1 MVINIYDVI
10 FRLLAAA
17 FVGIVIGLERQ
28 LKGHPIGM
36 RTNALVCV
44 ASSGVMILSQL
55 MVMESYTVFGTAIDP
70 RLAPQVITG
79 IGFLGAGTI
88 MHSDSNVKGLT
99 TAASLWSVGCI
110 GLVFGAG
117 YYQFGAVI
125 TAMVFIVLLI
135 MNYISNFLQKKVQH
149 RQIGLDIAPDLD
161 IFLGVISHLKDC
173 GINIDRALAQI
184 DTDGADKKANIEF
197 SVRGIK
203 QAQKIIKSL
212 QDVNGILKIRY
223 NS

>member
-1 MVINIYDVI
+1 MTIYEIINRML
-10 FRLLAAA
+10 FAAV
-17 FVGIVIGLERQ
+17 VGSVIGLERQ

-36 RTNALVCV
+36 RTNTLVCI
-44 ASSGVMILSQL
+44 SSAAVMILSE
-55 MVMESYTVFGTAIDP
+55 MMMTSTFSVYGRVVDP

-110 GLVFGAG
+110 GLVIGAG
-117 YYQFGAVI
+117 FYQLAAVV
-125 TAMVFIVLLI
+125 TVLVFIVLLI
-135 MNYISNFLQKKVQH
+135 MNYISNFFQRRVQH
-149 RQIGLDIAPDLD
+149 RNISLSIEPQLD
-161 IFLGVISHLKDC
+161 IFLAVISHLKDC
-173 GINIDRALAQI
+173 GVNIDRADAQI
-184 DTDGADKKANIEF
+184 DTWGENKKATIDF

-203 QAQKIIKSL
+203 QAQEIIKSL
-212 QDVNGILKIRY
+212 ESVEGILNIKY

>member
-1 MVINIYDVI
+1 MTIYEIINRML
-10 FRLLAAA
+10 FAAV
-17 FVGIVIGLERQ
+17 VGSVIGLERQ

-36 RTNALVCV
+36 RTNTLVCI
-44 ASSGVMILSQL
+44 SSAAVMILSE
-55 MVMESYTVFGTAIDP
+55 MMMTNTFSVYGRVVDP

-110 GLVFGAG
+110 GLVIGAG
-117 YYQFGAVI
+117 FYQLATVV
-125 TAMVFIVLLI
+125 TALVFIVLLI
-135 MNYISNFLQKKVQH
+135 MNYISNFFQRRVQH
-149 RQIGLDIAPDLD
+149 RNISLSIEPQLD
-161 IFLGVISHLKDC
+161 IFLAVISHLKDC
-173 GINIDRALAQI
+173 GVNIDRADAQI
-184 DTDGADKKANIEF
+184 DTRGENKKATIDF

-212 QDVNGILKIRY
+212 ESVEGILNIKY

>member
-1 MVINIYDVI
+1 MTIYEIINRML
-10 FRLLAAA
+10 FAAA
-17 FVGIVIGLERQ
+17 VGSVIGLERQ

-36 RTNALVCV
+36 RTNTLVCI
-44 ASSGVMILSQL
+44 SSAAVMILSE
-55 MVMESYTVFGTAIDP
+55 MMMTNTFSVYGRVVDP
-70 RLAPQVITG
+70 RLSPQVITG

-110 GLVFGAG
+110 GLVIGAG
-117 YYQFGAVI
+117 FYQLATVV
-125 TAMVFIVLLI
+125 TALVFIVLLM
-135 MNYISNFLQKKVQH
+135 MNYISNFFQRRVQH
-149 RQIGLDIAPDLD
+149 RNISLSIEPQLD
-161 IFLGVISHLKDC
+161 IFLAVISHLKDC
-173 GINIDRALAQI
+173 GVNIDRADAQI
-184 DTDGADKKANIEF
+184 DTRGENKKATIDF

-212 QDVNGILKIRY
+212 ESVEGILNIKY

>member
-1 MVINIYDVI
+1 MTIYEIINRML
-10 FRLLAAA
+10 FAAV
-17 FVGIVIGLERQ
+17 VGSVIGLERQ

-36 RTNALVCV
+36 RTNTLVCI
-44 ASSGVMILSQL
+44 SSAAVMILSE
-55 MVMESYTVFGTAIDP
+55 MMMTNTFSVYGRVVDP

-110 GLVFGAG
+110 GLVIGAG
-117 YYQFGAVI
+117 FYQLATVV
-125 TAMVFIVLLI
+125 TALVFIVLLI
-135 MNYISNFLQKKVQH
+135 MNYISNFFQRSVQH
-149 RQIGLDIAPDLD
+149 RNISLSIEPQLD
-161 IFLGVISHLKDC
+161 IFLAVISHLKDC
-173 GINIDRALAQI
+173 GVNIDRADAQI
-184 DTDGADKKANIEF
+184 DTRGENKKATIDF

-212 QDVNGILKIRY
+212 ESVEGVLNIKY

>member
-1 MVINIYDVI
+1 MTIYEIINRML
-10 FRLLAAA
+10 FAAV
-17 FVGIVIGLERQ
+17 VGSVIGLERQ

-36 RTNALVCV
+36 RTNTLVCI
-44 ASSGVMILSQL
+44 SSAAVMILSE
-55 MVMESYTVFGTAIDP
+55 MMMTNTFSVYGRVVDP
-70 RLAPQVITG
+70 KLAPQVITG

-110 GLVFGAG
+110 GLVIGAG
-117 YYQFGAVI
+117 FYQLAAVV
-125 TAMVFIVLLI
+125 TALVFIVLLM
-135 MNYISNFLQKKVQH
+135 MNYISNFFQRSVQH
-149 RQIGLDIAPDLD
+149 RNISLSIEPQLD
-161 IFLGVISHLKDC
+161 IFLAVISHLKDC
-173 GINIDRALAQI
+173 GVNIDRADAQI
-184 DTDGADKKANIEF
+184 DTRGENKKATIDF

-212 QDVNGILKIRY
+212 ESVEGILNIKY

>member
-1 MVINIYDVI
+1 MTIYEIINRML
-10 FRLLAAA
+10 FAAA
-17 FVGIVIGLERQ
+17 VGSVIGLERQ

-36 RTNALVCV
+36 RTNTLVCI
-44 ASSGVMILSQL
+44 SSAAVMILSE
-55 MVMESYTVFGTAIDP
+55 MMMTNTFSVYGRVVDP

-110 GLVFGAG
+110 GLVIGAG
-117 YYQFGAVI
+117 FYQLAAVV
-125 TAMVFIVLLI
+125 TALVFIVLLI
-135 MNYISNFLQKKVQH
+135 MNYISNFFQRRVQH
-149 RQIGLDIAPDLD
+149 RNISLSIEPQLD
-161 IFLGVISHLKDC
+161 IFLAVISHLKDC
-173 GINIDRALAQI
+173 GVNIDRADAQI
-184 DTDGADKKANIEF
+184 DTRGENKKATIDF

-212 QDVNGILKIRY
+212 ESVEGILNIKY

>member
-1 MVINIYDVI
+1 MTIYEIINRML
-10 FRLLAAA
+10 FAAA
-17 FVGIVIGLERQ
+17 VGSVIGLERQ

-36 RTNALVCV
+36 RTNTLVCI
-44 ASSGVMILSQL
+44 SSAAVMILSE
-55 MVMESYTVFGTAIDP
+55 MMMTNTFSVYGRVVDP
-70 RLAPQVITG
+70 KLAPQVITG

-110 GLVFGAG
+110 GLVIGAG
-117 YYQFGAVI
+117 FYQLAAVV
-125 TAMVFIVLLI
+125 TALVFIVLLM
-135 MNYISNFLQKKVQH
+135 MNYISNFFQRRVQH
-149 RQIGLDIAPDLD
+149 RNISLSIEPQLD
-161 IFLGVISHLKDC
+161 IFLAVISHLKDC
-173 GINIDRALAQI
+173 GVNIDRADAQI
-184 DTDGADKKANIEF
+184 DTRGENKKATIDF

-212 QDVNGILKIRY
+212 ESVEGILNIKY

>member
-1 MVINIYDVI
+1 MTIYEIINRML
-10 FRLLAAA
+10 FAAV
-17 FVGIVIGLERQ
+17 VGSVIGLERQ

-36 RTNALVCV
+36 RTNTLVCI
-44 ASSGVMILSQL
+44 SSAAVMILSE
-55 MVMESYTVFGTAIDP
+55 MMMTSTFSVYGRVVDP

-110 GLVFGAG
+110 GLVIGAG
-117 YYQFGAVI
+117 FYQLAAVV
-125 TAMVFIVLLI
+125 TVLVFIVLLI
-135 MNYISNFLQKKVQH
+135 MNYISNFFQRRVQH
-149 RQIGLDIAPDLD
+149 RNISLSIEPQLD
-161 IFLGVISHLKDC
+161 IFLAVISHLKDC
-173 GINIDRALAQI
+173 GVNIDRADAQI
-184 DTDGADKKANIEF
+184 DTWGENKKATIDF

-212 QDVNGILKIRY
+212 ESVEGILNIKY

>member
-1 MVINIYDVI
+1 MTIYEIINRML
-10 FRLLAAA
+10 FAAV
-17 FVGIVIGLERQ
+17 VGSVIGLERQ

-36 RTNALVCV
+36 RTNTLVCI
-44 ASSGVMILSQL
+44 SSAAVMILSE
-55 MVMESYTVFGTAIDP
+55 MMMTNTFSVYGRVVDP

-110 GLVFGAG
+110 GLVIGAG
-117 YYQFGAVI
+117 FYQLAAVV
-125 TAMVFIVLLI
+125 TALVFIVLLI
-135 MNYISNFLQKKVQH
+135 MNYISNFFQSRVQH
-149 RQIGLDIAPDLD
+149 RNISLSIEPQLD
-161 IFLGVISHLKDC
+161 IFLAVISHLKDC
-173 GINIDRALAQI
+173 GVNIDRADAQI
-184 DTDGADKKANIEF
+184 DTWGENKKATIDF

-212 QDVNGILKIRY
+212 ESVEGILNIKY

>member
-1 MVINIYDVI
+1 MTIYEIINRML
-10 FRLLAAA
+10 FAAV
-17 FVGIVIGLERQ
+17 VGSVIGLERQ

-36 RTNALVCV
+36 RTNTLVCI
-44 ASSGVMILSQL
+44 SSAAVMILSEMMMTNTFSIYGQ
-55 MVMESYTVFGTAIDP
+55 VVDP

-110 GLVFGAG
+110 GLVIGAG
-117 YYQFGAVI
+117 FYQLAAVV
-125 TAMVFIVLLI
+125 TALVFIVLLI
-135 MNYISNFLQKKVQH
+135 MNYISNFFQRSVQH
-149 RQIGLDIAPDLD
+149 RNISLSIEPQLD
-161 IFLGVISHLKDC
+161 IFLAVISHLKDC
-173 GINIDRALAQI
+173 GVNIDRADAQI
-184 DTDGADKKANIEF
+184 DTRGENKKATIDF

-212 QDVNGILKIRY
+212 ESVEGILNIKY

>member
-1 MVINIYDVI
+1 MTIYEIINRML
-10 FRLLAAA
+10 FAAA
-17 FVGIVIGLERQ
+17 VGSVISLERQ

-36 RTNALVCV
+36 RTNTLVCI
-44 ASSGVMILSQL
+44 SSAAVMILSE
-55 MVMESYTVFGTAIDP
+55 MMMTNTFSVYGRVVDP

-110 GLVFGAG
+110 GLVIGAG
-117 YYQFGAVI
+117 FYQLAAVV
-125 TAMVFIVLLI
+125 TALVFIVLLI
-135 MNYISNFLQKKVQH
+135 MNYISNFFQRRVQH
-149 RQIGLDIAPDLD
+149 RNISLSIEPQLD
-161 IFLGVISHLKDC
+161 IFLAVISHLKDC
-173 GINIDRALAQI
+173 GVNIDRADAQI
-184 DTDGADKKANIEF
+184 DTWGENKKATIDF

-212 QDVNGILKIRY
+212 ESVEGILNIKY

>member
-1 MVINIYDVI
+1 MTIYEIINRML
-10 FRLLAAA
+10 FAAV
-17 FVGIVIGLERQ
+17 VGSAIGLERQ

-36 RTNALVCV
+36 RTNTLVCI
-44 ASSGVMILSQL
+44 SSAAVMILSE
-55 MVMESYTVFGTAIDP
+55 MMMTNTFSVYGRVVDP

-88 MHSDSNVKGLT
+88 MRSDSNVKGLT

-110 GLVFGAG
+110 GLVIGAG
-117 YYQFGAVI
+117 FYQLAAVV
-125 TAMVFIVLLI
+125 TALVFIVLLM
-135 MNYISNFLQKKVQH
+135 MNYISNFFQRRVQH
-149 RQIGLDIAPDLD
+149 RNISLSIEPQLD
-161 IFLGVISHLKDC
+161 IFLAVISHLKDC
-173 GINIDRALAQI
+173 GVNIDRADAQI
-184 DTDGADKKANIEF
+184 DTRGENKKATIDF

-212 QDVNGILKIRY
+212 ESVEGILNIKY

>member
-1 MVINIYDVI
+1 MTIYEIINRML
-10 FRLLAAA
+10 FAAV
-17 FVGIVIGLERQ
+17 VGSIIGLERQ

-36 RTNALVCV
+36 RTNTLVCI
-44 ASSGVMILSQL
+44 SSAAVMILSE
-55 MVMESYTVFGTAIDP
+55 MMMTNTFSVYGRVVDP

-110 GLVFGAG
+110 GLVIGAG
-117 YYQFGAVI
+117 FYQLAAVV
-125 TAMVFIVLLI
+125 TALVFIVLLI
-135 MNYISNFLQKKVQH
+135 MNYISTFFQRKVQH
-149 RQIGLDIAPDLD
+149 RNISLSIEPQLD
-161 IFLGVISHLKDC
+161 IFLAVISHLKDC
-173 GINIDRALAQI
+173 GVNIDRADAQI
-184 DTDGADKKANIEF
+184 DTRGENKKATIDF

-212 QDVNGILKIRY
+212 ESVEGVLNIKY

>member
-1 MVINIYDVI
+1 MTIYEIINRML
-10 FRLLAAA
+10 FAAA
-17 FVGIVIGLERQ
+17 VGSVIGLERQ

-36 RTNALVCV
+36 RTNTLVCI
-44 ASSGVMILSQL
+44 SSAAVMILSE
-55 MVMESYTVFGTAIDP
+55 MMMTNTFSVYGRVVDP

-110 GLVFGAG
+110 GLVIGAG
-117 YYQFGAVI
+117 FYQLAAVV
-125 TAMVFIVLLI
+125 TALVFIVLLM
-135 MNYISNFLQKKVQH
+135 MNYISNFFQRSVQH
-149 RQIGLDIAPDLD
+149 RNISLSIEPQLD
-161 IFLGVISHLKDC
+161 IFLAVISHLKDC
-173 GINIDRALAQI
+173 GVNIDRADAQI
-184 DTDGADKKANIEF
+184 DTRGENKKATIDF

-203 QAQKIIKSL
+203 QAQEIIKSL
-212 QDVNGILKIRY
+212 ESVEGIMHIKY

>member
-1 MVINIYDVI
+1 MTIYEIINRML
-10 FRLLAAA
+10 FAAV
-17 FVGIVIGLERQ
+17 VGSVIGLERQ

-36 RTNALVCV
+36 RTNTLVCI
-44 ASSGVMILSQL
+44 SSAAVMILSE
-55 MVMESYTVFGTAIDP
+55 MMMTNTFSVYGRVVDP

-110 GLVFGAG
+110 GLVIGAG
-117 YYQFGAVI
+117 FYQLAAVV
-125 TAMVFIVLLI
+125 TALVFIVLLI
-135 MNYISNFLQKKVQH
+135 MNYISNFFQRRVQH
-149 RQIGLDIAPDLD
+149 RNISLSIEPQLD
-161 IFLGVISHLKDC
+161 IFLAVISHLKDC
-173 GINIDRALAQI
+173 GVNIDRADAQI
-184 DTDGADKKANIEF
+184 DTRGENKKATIDF

-212 QDVNGILKIRY
+212 ETVEGIMHIKY

>member
-1 MVINIYDVI
+1 MTIYEIINRML
-10 FRLLAAA
+10 FAAV
-17 FVGIVIGLERQ
+17 VGSVIGLERQ

-36 RTNALVCV
+36 RTNTLVCI
-44 ASSGVMILSQL
+44 SSAAVMILSE
-55 MVMESYTVFGTAIDP
+55 MMMTSTFSVYGRVVDP

-110 GLVFGAG
+110 GLIIGAG
-117 YYQFGAVI
+117 FYQLAAVV
-125 TAMVFIVLLI
+125 TALVFIVLLI
-135 MNYISNFLQKKVQH
+135 MNYISNFFQRRVQH
-149 RQIGLDIAPDLD
+149 RNISLSIEPQLD
-161 IFLGVISHLKDC
+161 IFLAVISHLKDC
-173 GINIDRALAQI
+173 GVNIDRADAQI
-184 DTDGADKKANIEF
+184 DTWGENKKATIDF

-212 QDVNGILKIRY
+212 ESVEGILNIKY

>member
-1 MVINIYDVI
+1 MTIYEIINRML
-10 FRLLAAA
+10 FAAA
-17 FVGIVIGLERQ
+17 VGSVIGLERQ

-36 RTNALVCV
+36 RTNTLVCI
-44 ASSGVMILSQL
+44 SSAAVMILSE
-55 MVMESYTVFGTAIDP
+55 MMMTNTFSVYGRVVDP

-110 GLVFGAG
+110 GLVIGAG
-117 YYQFGAVI
+117 FYQLAAVV
-125 TAMVFIVLLI
+125 TALVFIVLLM
-135 MNYISNFLQKKVQH
+135 MNYISNFFQRSVQH
-149 RQIGLDIAPDLD
+149 RNISLSIEPQLD
-161 IFLGVISHLKDC
+161 IFLAVISHLKDC
-173 GINIDRALAQI
+173 GVNIDRADAQI
-184 DTDGADKKANIEF
+184 DTRGENKKATIDF

-212 QDVNGILKIRY
+212 ESVEGILNIKY

>member
-1 MVINIYDVI
+1 MTIYEIINRML
-10 FRLLAAA
+10 FAAV
-17 FVGIVIGLERQ
+17 VGSVIGLERQ

-36 RTNALVCV
+36 RTNTLVCI
-44 ASSGVMILSQL
+44 SSAAVMILSE
-55 MVMESYTVFGTAIDP
+55 MMMTNTFSVYGRVVDP

-110 GLVFGAG
+110 GLVIGAG
-117 YYQFGAVI
+117 FYQLAAVV
-125 TAMVFIVLLI
+125 TALVFIVLLM
-135 MNYISNFLQKKVQH
+135 MNYISNFFQRSVQH
-149 RQIGLDIAPDLD
+149 RNISLSIEPQLD
-161 IFLGVISHLKDC
+161 IFLAVISHLKDC
-173 GINIDRALAQI
+173 GVNIDRADAQI
-184 DTDGADKKANIEF
+184 DTRGENKKATIDF

-212 QDVNGILKIRY
+212 ESVEGILNIKY

>member
-1 MVINIYDVI
+1 MTIYEIINRML
-10 FRLLAAA
+10 FAAV
-17 FVGIVIGLERQ
+17 VGSVIGVERQ

-36 RTNALVCV
+36 RTNTLVCI
-44 ASSGVMILSQL
+44 SSAAVMILSEMMMTNTFSVYGQ
-55 MVMESYTVFGTAIDP
+55 VVDP

-110 GLVFGAG
+110 GLVIGAG
-117 YYQFGAVI
+117 FYQLAAVV
-125 TAMVFIVLLI
+125 TALVFIVLLI
-135 MNYISNFLQKKVQH
+135 MNYISNFFQRRVQH
-149 RQIGLDIAPDLD
+149 RNISLSIEPQLD
-161 IFLGVISHLKDC
+161 IFLAVISHLKDC
-173 GINIDRALAQI
+173 GVNIDRADAQI
-184 DTDGADKKANIEF
+184 DTWGENKKATIDF

-212 QDVNGILKIRY
+212 ESVEGILNIKY

>member
-1 MVINIYDVI
+1 MTIYEIINRML
-10 FRLLAAA
+10 FAAV
-17 FVGIVIGLERQ
+17 VGSVIGLERQ

-36 RTNALVCV
+36 RTNTLVCI
-44 ASSGVMILSQL
+44 SSAAVMILSE
-55 MVMESYTVFGTAIDP
+55 MMMTNTFSVYGRVVDP

-110 GLVFGAG
+110 GLVIGAG
-117 YYQFGAVI
+117 FYQLAAVV
-125 TAMVFIVLLI
+125 TALVFIVLLI
-135 MNYISNFLQKKVQH
+135 MNYISNFFQRRVQH
-149 RQIGLDIAPDLD
+149 RNISLSIEPQLD
-161 IFLGVISHLKDC
+161 IFLAVISHLKDC
-173 GINIDRALAQI
+173 GVNIDRADAQI
-184 DTDGADKKANIEF
+184 DTWGENKKATIDF

-212 QDVNGILKIRY
+212 ESVEGILNIKY

>member
-1 MVINIYDVI
+1 MTIYEIINRML
-10 FRLLAAA
+10 FAAV
-17 FVGIVIGLERQ
+17 VGSVIGLERQ

-36 RTNALVCV
+36 RTNTLVCI
-44 ASSGVMILSQL
+44 SSAAVMILSE
-55 MVMESYTVFGTAIDP
+55 MMMTNTFSVYGRVVDP

-110 GLVFGAG
+110 GLVIGAG
-117 YYQFGAVI
+117 FYQLAAVV
-125 TAMVFIVLLI
+125 TALVFIVLLM
-135 MNYISNFLQKKVQH
+135 MNYISNFFQRSVQH
-149 RQIGLDIAPDLD
+149 RNISLSIEPQLD
-161 IFLGVISHLKDC
+161 IFLAVISHLKDC
-173 GINIDRALAQI
+173 GVNIDRADAQI
-184 DTDGADKKANIEF
+184 DTRGENKKATIDF

-203 QAQKIIKSL
+203 QAQKIIKSMES
-212 QDVNGILKIRY
+212 VEGILNIKY

>member
-1 MVINIYDVI
+1 MTIYEIINRML
-10 FRLLAAA
+10 FAAA
-17 FVGIVIGLERQ
+17 VGSVIGLERQ

-36 RTNALVCV
+36 RTNTLVCI
-44 ASSGVMILSQL
+44 SSAAVMILSE
-55 MVMESYTVFGTAIDP
+55 MMMTNTFSVYGRVVDP

-110 GLVFGAG
+110 GLVIGAG
-117 YYQFGAVI
+117 FYQLAAVV
-125 TAMVFIVLLI
+125 TALVFIVLLI
-135 MNYISNFLQKKVQH
+135 MNYISNFFQSRVQH
-149 RQIGLDIAPDLD
+149 RNISLSIEPQLD
-161 IFLGVISHLKDC
+161 IFLAVISHLKDC
-173 GINIDRALAQI
+173 GVNIDRADAQI
-184 DTDGADKKANIEF
+184 DTWGENKKATIDF

-212 QDVNGILKIRY
+212 ESVEGILNIKY

>member
-1 MVINIYDVI
+1 MTIYEIINRML
-10 FRLLAAA
+10 FAAA
-17 FVGIVIGLERQ
+17 VGSVIGLERQ

-36 RTNALVCV
+36 RTNTLVCI
-44 ASSGVMILSQL
+44 SSAAVMILSE
-55 MVMESYTVFGTAIDP
+55 MMMTNTFSVYGRVVDP

-110 GLVFGAG
+110 GLVIGAG
-117 YYQFGAVI
+117 FYQLAAVV
-125 TAMVFIVLLI
+125 TALEFIVLLI
-135 MNYISNFLQKKVQH
+135 MNYISNFFQSRVQH
-149 RQIGLDIAPDLD
+149 RNISLSIEPQLD
-161 IFLGVISHLKDC
+161 IFLAVISHLKDC
-173 GINIDRALAQI
+173 GVNIDRADAQI
-184 DTDGADKKANIEF
+184 DTWGENKKATIDF

-212 QDVNGILKIRY
+212 ESVEGILNIKY

>member
-1 MVINIYDVI
+1 MTIYEIINRML
-10 FRLLAAA
+10 FAAA
-17 FVGIVIGLERQ
+17 VGSVIGLERQ

-36 RTNALVCV
+36 RTNTLVCI
-44 ASSGVMILSQL
+44 SSAAVMILSE
-55 MVMESYTVFGTAIDP
+55 MMMTNTFSVYGRVVDP

-110 GLVFGAG
+110 GLVIGAG
-117 YYQFGAVI
+117 FYQLAAVV
-125 TAMVFIVLLI
+125 TALVFIVLLM
-135 MNYISNFLQKKVQH
+135 MNYISNFFQRRVQH
-149 RQIGLDIAPDLD
+149 RNISLSIEPQLD
-161 IFLGVISHLKDC
+161 IFLAVISHLKDC
-173 GINIDRALAQI
+173 GVNIDRADAQI
-184 DTDGADKKANIEF
+184 DTRGENKKATIDF

-212 QDVNGILKIRY
+212 ESVEGILNIKY

>member
-1 MVINIYDVI
+1 MTIYEIINRML
-10 FRLLAAA
+10 FAAA
-17 FVGIVIGLERQ
+17 VGSVIGLERQ

-36 RTNALVCV
+36 RTNTLVCI
-44 ASSGVMILSQL
+44 SSAAVMILSE
-55 MVMESYTVFGTAIDP
+55 MMMTNTFSVYGRVVDP

-110 GLVFGAG
+110 GLVIGAG
-117 YYQFGAVI
+117 FYQLAAVV
-125 TAMVFIVLLI
+125 TALVFIVLLM
-135 MNYISNFLQKKVQH
+135 MNYISNFFQRRVQH
-149 RQIGLDIAPDLD
+149 RNISLSIEPQLD
-161 IFLGVISHLKDC
+161 IFLAVISHLKDC
-173 GINIDRALAQI
+173 GVNIDRADAQI
-184 DTDGADKKANIEF
+184 DTRGENKKATIDF

-203 QAQKIIKSL
+203 QAQKIIKSMES
-212 QDVNGILKIRY
+212 VEGILNIKY